1 MPEPQIA
8 FITAK
13 KPHTRT
19 FWRDA
24 FAKNAPAWEIGM
36 MTLKFRII
44 MALIL
49 LIAFIAIVRM
59 VQKKRF
65 ELRYALIWL
74 ALIFMILMIIAIPGL
89 LGVITRFLGIYD
101 AMNMVFFLGFVFLI
115 IVTFFLT
122 VALSRNSNR
131 IKTLTQQIAL
141 LEKEKEDNKGP

>member
-1 MPEPQIA
+1 
-8 FITAK
+8 
-13 KPHTRT
+13 
-19 FWRDA
+19 
-24 FAKNAPAWEIGM
+24 M

-141 LEKEKEDNKGP
+141 LEKEKEDNKGQ